1 MVGELGAV
9 VEGDAAAPV
18 GWHLDQDVGQGLG
31 DGSGGFSG
39 WPGGDD
45 EAGVALVEGEDHLF
59 ADAEHH
65 QVGFPVAGTLAM
77 GNLLGALGQRATQL
91 DERGWATAPATSV
104 APFGLGPRQVMSPG
118 ICLIA
123 PDLGVDEAVDALV
136 GDDPAAS
143 FPGQPARHL
152 LWRPALG
159 QAGQHRLPQPLIP
172 LQPAT
177 IPTPGPRLLL
187 GIAGLIPLGPRP
199 VALQLP
205 SDR

>member
-1 MVGELGAV
+1 M
-9 VEGDAAAPV
+9 
-18 GWHLDQDVGQGLG
+18 
-31 DGSGGFSG
+31 
-39 WPGGDD
+39 
-45 EAGVALVEGEDHLF
+45 EGEDHLF

-77 GNLLGALGQRATQL
+77 GNLLGALGQRAPQL
-91 DERGWATAPATSV
+91 DEGGWAAAPATSV